1 MDDKSA
7 GIVGY
12 VRLLLN
18 VLLSWGSEGVQRDA
32 GGSIPLGVVATAT
45 PSRESNS
52 KHLLLN
58 VLLSRESP
66 CAANQV

>member
-7 GIVGY
+7 GFEGY
-12 VRLLLN
+12 ARLLLN

-45 PSRESNS
+45 IKGVKQIEFNLTPHPYGSSDQA
-52 KHLLLN
+52 
-58 VLLSRESP
+58 P
-66 CAANQV
+66 I